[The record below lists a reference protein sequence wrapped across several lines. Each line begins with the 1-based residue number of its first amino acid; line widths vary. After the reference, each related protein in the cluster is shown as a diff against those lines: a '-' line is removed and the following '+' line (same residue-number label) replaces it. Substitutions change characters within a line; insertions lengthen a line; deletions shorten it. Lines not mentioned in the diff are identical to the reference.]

1 MPISRHAR
9 ITRTAISLRLAMRIF
24 LNMSHSWQTPL
35 LSQEGW
41 TAFKPLCIL
50 FVGIRHAQNRRFI
63 ECLAD
68 DLHSDRQT
76 VRSETTWNRD
86 RGKTNDIEE
95 SREPCQRG
103 GSFFGIG
110 TPGLADVV
118 DTRRR
123 D

>member
-1 MPISRHAR
+1 MPISRQAR
-9 ITRTAISLRLAMRIF
+9 ITRTAISPRLAMRIF
-24 LNMSHSWQTPL
+24 LNMSSICQRR
-35 LSQEGW
+35 
-41 TAFKPLCIL
+41 TAGARAAFEPLCLL
-50 FVGIRHAQNRRFI
+50 FIGIRHAQNRRFI